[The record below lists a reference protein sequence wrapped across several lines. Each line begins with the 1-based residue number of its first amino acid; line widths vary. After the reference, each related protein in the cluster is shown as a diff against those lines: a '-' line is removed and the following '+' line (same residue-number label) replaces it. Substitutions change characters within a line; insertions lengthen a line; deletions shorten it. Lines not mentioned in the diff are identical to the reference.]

1 MLDST
6 LYSINKLDA
15 LIKKLAVGFEDL
27 IAYNFEG
34 ANYNEI
40 NFKRLLIFYDDDLFE
55 KASFKIS
62 QQKRWINAYY
72 WYSVYLKELLMQKIS
87 IENHRQTRFKLIEQI
102 DYCSGSD
109 FDWSIIDNIDKEFNI
124 N

>member
-40 NFKRLLIFYDDDLFE
+40 NFKRLLIFYDSDLFE

-72 WYSVYLKELLMQKIS
+72 WYSVYLKELQIQKIS
-87 IENHRQTRFKLIEQI
+87 IENHRQPRFKLIEQI